1 MKEFLFYGFNAK
13 EDTKAMA
20 LLFLRLFVGLMM
32 LTHGWAKLESFS
44 ETSVAGS
51 FPDPIGLGSS
61 LSLTLVVLAEFG
73 ASLLIILGVFT
84 RLAVI
89 PLIINMSV
97 AVFVIH
103 APDTFAVK
111 ELAVMYLG
119 VYIALFFLGSGRFSV
134 DYILFSHKPDSSW
147 EECINVGDI
156 DRLARL
162 VVAVVLIVLYL
173 FGLFSGFWSVLA
185 LLIAAAMIFTGIS
198 GFCPP
203 YSLFGISTKCKR
215 EKKD

>member
-13 EDTKAMA
+13 DDTRAMA

-32 LTHGWAKLESFS
+32 LTHGWAKLASFS
-44 ETSVAGS
+44 DTSVAGS

-73 ASLLIILGVFT
+73 ASLMVILGVFT

-89 PLIINMSV
+89 PLIINMIV
-97 AVFVIH
+97 AVFIIH
-103 APDTFAVK
+103 ATDAFATK

-119 VYIALFFLGSGRFSV
+119 VYVSLFFLGSGRFSV
-134 DYILFSHKPDSSW
+134 DYILFSHKPESSW
-147 EECINVGDI
+147 EDCINVGDV
-156 DRLARL
+156 DRLSRL
-162 VVAVVLIVLYL
+162 AFAVILIVLYL
-173 FGLFSGFWSVLA
+173 FGIFSGFWSVLA
-185 LLIAAAMIFTGIS
+185 LLISAVMIFTGIS

-203 YSLFGISTKCKR
+203 YSLFGISTQCKR
-215 EKKD
+215 KKT